1 MLNAI
6 SLKSLTRT
14 DIVLAHFL
22 AAFYEVFALYIK
34 LPLDRGNKEKKR
46 KKNSPT
52 KYQILCLILLEKQS
66 SKKLLHH

>member
-14 DIVLAHFL
+14 DIILAHFL

-34 LPLDRGNKEKKR
+34 LPLDRGNEEKKEEE
-46 KKNSPT
+46 KFP
-52 KYQILCLILLEKQS
+52 YQIPNTLFNFVGKTIR
-66 SKKLLHH
+66 